1 MPLATPRLASD
12 IGGQPASLARVFDQQ
27 RGEGH
32 VQLQSA
38 AALLRCSKRVVIVGI
53 GASLNAAI
61 PLENFLCSHGIE
73 TCTVEA
79 GELLHYRSAACQGA
93 TVAVVSRSGES
104 IEIAM
109 LLEVLRGRV
118 PIMGVTN
125 EPDSTLAREADI
137 VLGVGSLP
145 DEMVAIQSYTGTL
158 LTLYLLGM
166 AAVDQFDAGCREV
179 QELLPGLSAWTA
191 TQLEAMRDWDAFL
204 ERDSSIYMLGR
215 GPSYGTA
222 CEGALLFGEIAKT
235 PVMAMGVASFR
246 HGPIE
251 VVDGRFRGFVFAP
264 RGKTRDLNIGL
275 ARDVVRFGGLVRLIG
290 PADADGH
297 GLQWVNTPPCPEMLA
312 PLLEVVPLQVAAMRL
327 AELRGI
333 APGSFRYI
341 TQVTRDERA
350 ISRAQTPG
358 SDRAL
363 DACSE

>member
-1 MPLATPRLASD
+1 MRGKSNRLLATPRLALD
-12 IGGQPASLARVFDQQ
+12 IRGQPASLARVFEQQ
-27 RGEGH
+27 RGAGH
-32 VQLQSA
+32 VQLHKA
-38 AALLRCSKRVVIVGI
+38 AALLRSSKRVVIVGI

-61 PLENFLCSHGIE
+61 PLENFLCAHGIE

-79 GELLHYRSAACQGA
+79 GEFLHYRLTAYQDA

-109 LLEVLRGRV
+109 LIAALRGRV

-125 EPDSTLAREADI
+125 EPDSTLVREADI
-137 VLGVGSLP
+137 VLSVGSLP

-179 QELLPGLSAWTA
+179 EELLPGLTDWTA
-191 TQLEAMRDWDAFL
+191 AHLETMPDWDAFL
-204 ERDSSIYMLGR
+204 ERDSCIYMLGR

-222 CEGALLFGEIAKT
+222 SEGALLFGEIAKT
-235 PVMAMGVASFR
+235 PVIAMGVASFR

-251 VVDGRFRGFVFAP
+251 VVDRRVRGLVFAP

-275 ARDVVRFGGLVRLIG
+275 ARDVIRFGGSVRLIG

-297 GLQWVNTPPCPEMLA
+297 GLQWINTPPCPEMLA
-312 PLLEVVPLQVAAMRL
+312 PLLEIVPVQVAAMRL

-333 APGSFRYI
+333 VVGSFRYI

-350 ISRAQTPG
+350 ISRAQTTADG
-358 SDRAL
+358 
-363 DACSE
+363 